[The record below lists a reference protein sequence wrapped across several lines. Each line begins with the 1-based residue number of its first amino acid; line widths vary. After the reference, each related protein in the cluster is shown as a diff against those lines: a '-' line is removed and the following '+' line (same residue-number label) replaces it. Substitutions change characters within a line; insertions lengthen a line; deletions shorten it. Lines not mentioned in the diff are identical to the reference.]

1 MDAMPTAKAVES
13 FFSGYTRL
21 QYKKGDMILRA
32 GDTPSGVIYLMRGHV
47 RMYALAATGD
57 IVVLHIFKPGSFFPM
72 MWAIAGDENRYYFDA
87 ATPIEAYRA
96 PREDVLAFFARHP
109 DALFDLTHRLL
120 SGIQGLLVRIE
131 SLVFA
136 GAGTKT
142 ALLLLHFAKLF
153 GEKTTDGIVLQV
165 PLAHREIASWIG
177 TTRETASLQMEEL
190 KKEGIINY
198 RGRTII
204 ITNLERLKKLAS
216 AS

>member
-1 MDAMPTAKAVES
+1 MKSMTAPQVVES

-32 GDTPSGVIYLMRGHV
+32 GDTPSGVVYLQRGHV

-57 IVVLHIFKPGSFFPM
+57 IVMLHIFKPGSFFPM

-87 ATPIEAYRA
+87 ATPVEAYRA
-96 PREDVLAFFARHP
+96 PRQDVLAFFSRHP
-109 DALFDLTHRLL
+109 DALFDLTNRLL
-120 SGIQGLLVRIE
+120 AGIQGLLVRIE

-136 GAGTKT
+136 AANTKT

-153 GEKTTDGIVLQV
+153 GTEHPDGTMLRI
-165 PLAHREIASWIG
+165 PLTHREIASWIG
-177 TTRETASLQMEEL
+177 TTRETASLQMEQL
-190 KKEGIINY
+190 KNEQIIYY

-204 ITNLERLKKLAS
+204 ITDMEQLKKQAVY
-216 AS
+216 A